1 MLNGELSTRNSTML
15 TFRKVSIVN
24 GAHLMISYIK
34 SISDMSCGCVCVRY
48 TCICGSAPTYV
59 ILHTTKPNQY
69 TKFVVWHNNIAVR
82 HLYLVV
88 VKSCSSASIFSS
100 KIEVSVYRK
109 RVKSEV
115 WIVGDNSY
123 KFFFYHDFLVIFSK
137 ESIEILLKKI
147 SPKTHIS
154 SKLNNKEF

>member
-1 MLNGELSTRNSTML
+1 MLNEELSTRNSTML

-24 GAHLMISYIK
+24 GAHLMISCIK

-48 TCICGSAPTYV
+48 TYICGSAPTYV

-123 KFFFYHDFLVIFSK
+123 RFFFLPRFFGHIFQG
-137 ESIEILLKKI
+137 IYWIF
-147 SPKTHIS
+147 T
-154 SKLNNKEF
+154 

>member
-1 MLNGELSTRNSTML
+1 MENSQREIQQCWHFGKFPLWMAHIWWFHALSQYL
-15 TFRKVSIVN
+15 TCLVGVYVYDIR
-24 GAHLMISYIK
+24 
-34 SISDMSCGCVCVRY
+34 
-48 TCICGSAPTYV
+48 TYV
-59 ILHTTKPNQY
+59 VPLLHMWYFIHTKPNQY

-137 ESIEILLKKI
+137 ESIEFLL
-147 SPKTHIS
+147 
-154 SKLNNKEF
+154 